1 MAVNNNRGLDAN
13 GLSHFIQWLTSIFV
27 KKENGKGLSSN
38 DYTLDEKV
46 KLAGID
52 TGANKTVVSDSLSNP
67 SVTDALSANQG
78 KVLDEKINAINTNM
92 GNPGGGDMMK
102 SAYDTDG
109 DGKVNSADNADKL
122 GGVAASEYVKQTDL
136 ENLAPGEHSH
146 DQSDINGLDGTIAT
160 LTEIANGKSM
170 SKVFDTVDAM
180 NTWLEDSE
188 NTKNLKTGD
197 TFLIRATDVPDYWWD
212 GSSAQ
217 VLETTKVTI
226 EFLTNDEID
235 EIIGLATN

>member
-1 MAVNNNRGLDAN
+1 MAVNENRGINAN
-13 GLSHFIQWLTSIFV
+13 GLSHIMQWITNLFV

-46 KLAGID
+46 KLAGVD

-67 SVTDALSANQG
+67 STTDALSAHQG
-78 KVLDEKINAINTNM
+78 KVLDEKISAINTNM
-92 GNPGGGDMMK
+92 GNLGGGDMMK

-109 DGKVNSADNADKL
+109 DGKVNSADDADKL
-122 GGVAASEYVKQTDL
+122 GGVAASEYVKQTEL
-136 ENLAPGEHSH
+136 ENLAPGEHNH
-146 DQSDINGLDGTIAT
+146 DQSDINGLEGTITT
-160 LTEIANGKSM
+160 LTEIANGKST
-170 SKVFDTVDAM
+170 SKVFDTAEAM

-188 NTKNLKTGD
+188 NTKNLKAGD
-197 TFLIRATDVPDYWWD
+197 VFLIRAADVPDYWWD

>member
-1 MAVNNNRGLDAN
+1 MAVNENRGINAN
-13 GLSHFIQWLTSIFV
+13 GLSHIMQWITNLFV

-46 KLAGID
+46 KLAGVD

-67 SVTDALSANQG
+67 STTDALSAHQG
-78 KVLDEKINAINTNM
+78 KVLNERIDSINTSIQ
-92 GNPGGGDMMK
+92 GAGKGDMR
-102 SAYDTDG
+102 
-109 DGKVNSADNADKL
+109 SADWDTNSNGQVDKADDADKL
-122 GGVAASEYVKQTDL
+122 GGVDASEYVKQTDL
-136 ENLAPGEHSH
+136 ENLAPGEHNH
-146 DQSDINGLDGTIAT
+146 DQSDINGLEGTITT

-170 SKVFDTVDAM
+170 SKVFDTAEAM
-180 NTWLEDSE
+180 NAWLSDSE
-188 NTKNLKTGD
+188 NTKNLKAGD
-197 TFLIRATDVPDYWWD
+197 VFLIRAADVPDYWWD

>member
-1 MAVNNNRGLDAN
+1 MAVNENRGINAN
-13 GLSHFIQWLTSIFV
+13 GLSHLLQGLINLFV
-27 KKENGKGLSSN
+27 KKEDGKGLSSN

-67 SVTDALSANQG
+67 SSTDALSANQG
-78 KVLDEKINAINTNM
+78 KELNDKINAININM
-92 GNPGGGDMMK
+92 GNLGGGDMMK

-122 GGVAASEYVKQTDL
+122 GGVPASEYVKQTDI
-136 ENLAPGEHSH
+136 ENLAPGKHNHE
-146 DQSDINGLDGTIAT
+146 QSDINGLSETVAAVT
-160 LTEIANGKSM
+160 NIANGKC
-170 SKVFDTVDAM
+170 KTEVFDTVDAM
-180 NTWLEDSE
+180 NVWLANSE
-188 NTKNLKTGD
+188 NTKELKTGD
-197 TFLIRATDVPDYWWD
+197 VFLIRAVDVPDYWWD

-217 VLETTKVTI
+217 VLETTKISI

-235 EIIGLATN
+235 EILGLATN